1 MQVVLVRL
9 RDIAHENNNIIHSF
23 KFFLKYFTK
32 FSNKNCAQ
40 YIIYVRGVNRL
51 TDFCNDKNIEK
62 SNNIDGLVQY
72 KRNEKNGE
80 MFEHGWGMLRTR

>member
-1 MQVVLVRL
+1 MSL
-9 RDIAHENNNIIHSF
+9 RDIAYENNNIIHSF
-23 KFFLKYFTK
+23 KFLSKYFTK

-80 MFEHGWGMLRTR
+80 MFEHGWCMLTTR